1 MLIFVRCLY
10 QLRFLND
17 RNAFK
22 LNMFK
27 GFEQKI
33 NFVVFMMLTTE
44 ESLFVTKSSEKSFSL
59 CPLVSGK
66 FPELLTS
73 KLLSTMTM

>member
-1 MLIFVRCLY
+1 MLLFVSCLY

-27 GFEQKI
+27 GFEQKF

-44 ESLFVTKSSEKSFSL
+44 ES
-59 CPLVSGK
+59 
-66 FPELLTS
+66 
-73 KLLSTMTM
+73 